1 MLLFVVCF
9 DRNEFYSA
17 DLLVAPTQDLR
28 KRDDA
33 PEESGM
39 DEEEEEERENDEQEA
54 AESGRQ
60 QRKSLPRGVAAKYE
74 NPSVFLRFKL
84 DAIFLLVLHCIYYVY
99 RSVDIYFLNMDLVN
113 HI

>member
-1 MLLFVVCF
+1 M
-9 DRNEFYSA
+9 
-17 DLLVAPTQDLR
+17 APTQDLR

-39 DEEEEEERENDEQEA
+39 KEEAEEEGENDEQEE

-74 NPSVFLRFKL
+74 NPSVFLQFKL
-84 DAIFLLVLHCIYYVY
+84 DIIYLLVLILHCIY
-99 RSVDIYFLNMDLVN
+99 
-113 HI
+113 

>member
-1 MLLFVVCF
+1 MLFFVVCF
-9 DRNEFYSA
+9 DRNEFYPA

-28 KRDDA
+28 KQDER
-33 PEESGM
+33 EESGM

-74 NPSVFLRFKL
+74 NSSVFLQFKL
-84 DAIFLLVLHCIYYVY
+84 DVINLLVLILHCIML
-99 RSVDIYFLNMDLVN
+99 IFTVN
-113 HI
+113 SGL

>member
-1 MLLFVVCF
+1 MLLFVVCC
-9 DRNEFYSA
+9 DRNEFYPA

-28 KRDDA
+28 KKDDA

-39 DEEEEEERENDEQEA
+39 DEEEEEKENDEQEA

-74 NPSVFLRFKL
+74 NPSVFLQFKL
-84 DAIFLLVLHCIYYVY
+84 DAILLSLC
-99 RSVDIYFLNMDLVN
+99 SYFTAFIKFTDML
-113 HI
+113 IFTY